1 MKLEECLK
9 LLNENAI
16 FQNALNM
23 SKSESEK
30 EMIKNAAEGFLNKI
44 FSDFIEPTKKAIEN
58 DPEALNKVFLE
69 VEKDLINNNT
79 GSQEV

>member
-30 EMIKNAAEGFLNKI
+30 EMIKNAAERFLNKI